1 MTGWLS
7 VSLAG
12 LGIATVSG
20 TIGFFVGALCS
31 VSANAEAA
39 SRILRLEEETEW
51 HYDAGFKAGVA
62 SVSPAPVIP
71 PALSD
76 RMWTNIEP
84 RMKR

>member
-12 LGIATVSG
+12 LGCAICGGV
-20 TIGFFVGALCS
+20 GFFVGVVCCGA
-31 VSANAEAA
+31 ANADAA
-39 SRILRLEEETEW
+39 MRIKNVEEENEW

-62 SVSPAPVIP
+62 SVSPAPAIP

-76 RMWTNIEP
+76 RMWRAIDART
-84 RMKR
+84 R